1 MWPATAGQKSQDA
14 TFLLKPA
21 SMALYLWGTSPC
33 DVFQKKKWSNSSC
46 GKTKVCPTQAHGHCK
61 GLQYVLVY
69 QEMEVKLQPC
79 CLHAIQKVNVK
90 VWVGDDYMNREKKKK
105 ETKLFLLSC
114 NYTSSEFNI
123 HNDFCNSSKCQTKI
137 FEDSHLSSRTLWD
150 KTAQIKIQARKSSK
164 SCLNCCL
171 RSFFQENPC
180 LSLRRSKKFDALS
193 SIPSIQ

>member
-1 MWPATAGQKSQDA
+1 
-14 TFLLKPA
+14 
-21 SMALYLWGTSPC
+21 MALYLWGTSPC

-105 ETKLFLLSC
+105 KG
-114 NYTSSEFNI
+114 
-123 HNDFCNSSKCQTKI
+123 DKI
-137 FEDSHLSSRTLWD
+137 
-150 KTAQIKIQARKSSK
+150 
-164 SCLNCCL
+164 
-171 RSFFQENPC
+171 
-180 LSLRRSKKFDALS
+180 
-193 SIPSIQ
+193 IPLVL